1 MAGET
6 GIASSKALD
15 ERVRRLVAE
24 GRSAD
29 AATAALRALGPQVLG
44 YLSGVMGSEAD
55 ADDVFASTSER
66 VWRSLP
72 KFEWRCSL
80 RTWFYMV
87 AHREIARFR
96 QRAKRH
102 IDGRVGISELRSVL
116 GAVRSSV
123 SSAQGSERQQKL
135 AKLRAELP
143 EQDRAL
149 LVLRVDRDMAWE
161 EIALVVAEGA
171 EGDEREGAEGWSDE
185 DTKREAA
192 RLRKRFQVLRE
203 RLATR
208 VREEKLDLGSPHG

>member
-1 MAGET
+1 MGGDGAAK
-6 GIASSKALD
+6 ASSNELD
-15 ERVRRLVAE
+15 ERVRRLVRAGQPAE
-24 GRSAD
+24 
-29 AATAALRALGPQVLG
+29 AATVALRALGPQILG

-66 VWRSLP
+66 VWRSLAT
-72 KFEWRCSL
+72 FEWRCSL
-80 RTWFYMV
+80 RTWFYVV

-102 IDGRVGISELRSVL
+102 VEGRVRISELRSVL
-116 GAVRSSV
+116 SEVRSTL
-123 SSAQGSERQQKL
+123 SSTLGTERQRKI

-149 LVLRVDRDMAWE
+149 LVLRVDRDLSWE
-161 EIALVVAEGA
+161 EIVLVVAEQ
-171 EGDEREGAEGWSDE
+171 EGEEELSEA

-192 RLRKRFQVLRE
+192 RLRKRFQIVRD

-208 VREEKLDLGSPHG
+208 VREEKL

>member
-1 MAGET
+1 MGGDGGAK
-6 GIASSKALD
+6 ASSNELD
-15 ERVRRLVAE
+15 ERVRRLVHAGQPAE
-24 GRSAD
+24 
-29 AATAALRALGPQVLG
+29 AATVALRALGPQILG

-66 VWRSLP
+66 VWRSLAT
-72 KFEWRCSL
+72 FEWRCSL
-80 RTWFYMV
+80 RTWFYVV

-102 IDGRVGISELRSVL
+102 VEGRVRISGLRSVL
-116 GAVRSSV
+116 SEVRSTL
-123 SSAQGSERQQKL
+123 SSTLGTERQRKI

-149 LVLRVDRDMAWE
+149 LVLRVDRDLSWE
-161 EIALVVAEGA
+161 EIALVVAE
-171 EGDEREGAEGWSDE
+171 REGEEELSEA

-192 RLRKRFQVLRE
+192 RLRKRFQIVRD

-208 VREEKLDLGSPHG
+208 VREEKL